1 MGEYTIQLRTLLQT
15 DFNPALDDYPIFD
28 ENYRS
33 VLNQKILDHYYME
46 EIGLETPDLF
56 NHYLSNRMNEIM
68 PYYNEMYR
76 VQALIANP
84 FHNFEYSE
92 TSKRETDQDN
102 TQTTT
107 GENVEMT
114 SQDSDTTFTK
124 GQVRS
129 HSAQSDTPQ
138 SNLTPYNVAKGG
150 YASLVNMS
158 ETESDNDVTSGQ
170 ASTDARQDSQT
181 ATAGN
186 IKTVDDYIR
195 TITGSQGISKPEILK
210 QYKSAFI
217 NIDYEIIK
225 DLRDLFMI
233 VY

>member
-1 MGEYTIQLRTLLQT
+1 MAEFTIQLRMLLQS
-15 DFNPALDDYPIFD
+15 DFIPALDEYPIFD
-28 ENYRS
+28 ESYRAA
-33 VLNQKILDHYYME
+33 LNQKILDHYYME

-92 TSKRETDQDN
+92 TSSRETDQDN
-102 TQTTT
+102 SGVNKETT
-107 GENVEMT
+107 G
-114 SQDSDTTFTK
+114 QDSSTTFKK
-124 GQVRS
+124 GKVES

-138 SNLTPYNVAKGG
+138 SNLTPYNVATGG

-158 ETESDNDVTSGQ
+158 ETESEDDT
-170 ASTDARQDSQT
+170 
-181 ATAGN
+181 TAGKITSN
-186 IKTVDDYIR
+186 SSMNTANQAKTVDEYIR
-195 TITGSQGISKPEILK
+195 NITGIQGVNKPEILK
-210 QYKSAFI
+210 QYKQAFI
-217 NIDYEIIK
+217 NIDFEIIK
-225 DLRDLFMI
+225 DLGDLFMI

>member
-1 MGEYTIQLRTLLQT
+1 MAEYTIQLRTLLHT
-15 DFNPALDDYPIFD
+15 DFQPALDDYPIFD
-28 ENYRS
+28 ESYRS
-33 VLNQKILDHYYME
+33 ALNTKILNHYYDH

-56 NHYLSNRMNEIM
+56 NHYLSTRMAEIM

-76 VQALIANP
+76 AQALIANP

-107 GENVEMT
+107 GENVEST
-114 SQDSDTTFTK
+114 SQESDTTFTK

-138 SNLTPYNVAKGG
+138 SNLTPYNVATGG

-158 ETESDNDVTSGQ
+158 ETEADNDVTSGQ

-217 NIDYEIIK
+217 NIDRKIINE
-225 DLRDLFMI
+225 LRDLFMM

>member
-1 MGEYTIQLRTLLQT
+1 MAEYTIQLRMLLQS
-15 DFNPALDDYPIFD
+15 DFVPALDDYPIFD
-28 ENYRS
+28 ESYRA

-56 NHYLSNRMNEIM
+56 NHYLKVRMSEIM

-76 VQALIANP
+76 TQALIANP

-92 TSKRETDQDN
+92 TSTRETDLDSSGVN
-102 TQTTT
+102 TETT
-107 GENVEMT
+107 G
-114 SQDSDTTFTK
+114 QDSSTTFKK
-124 GQVRS
+124 GKVES

-138 SNLTPYNVAKGG
+138 SNLTPYNVATGG

-158 ETESDNDVTSGQ
+158 ETESEDDTTEGEITSNSSMNTANQ
-170 ASTDARQDSQT
+170 A
-181 ATAGN
+181 
-186 IKTVDDYIR
+186 KTVDEYVR
-195 TITGSQGISKPEILK
+195 TITGSQGVSKPEILK
-210 QYKSAFI
+210 QYRQAFI

-225 DLRDLFMI
+225 ELGDLFMI

>member
-1 MGEYTIQLRTLLQT
+1 MSEYTIQLRTLLQT
-15 DFNPALDDYPIFD
+15 DFNPALDEYPIFD
-28 ENYRS
+28 ESYRTA
-33 VLNQKILDHYYME
+33 LNTKILNHYYVH

-56 NHYLSNRMNEIM
+56 NHYLSTRMSEIM

-92 TSKRETDQDN
+92 SSKRETDQDN

-107 GENVEMT
+107 GENIET
-114 SQDSDTTFTK
+114 TNQDSDTTFTK

-138 SNLTPYNVAKGG
+138 SNLTPYNVATGG

-195 TITGSQGISKPEILK
+195 TITGSQGISKPEILN

-217 NIDYEIIK
+217 NIDREIIN

>member
-1 MGEYTIQLRTLLQT
+1 MAEYTIQLRTLLHT
-15 DFNPALDDYPIFD
+15 DFKPALDDYPIFD
-28 ENYRS
+28 ESYRS
-33 VLNQKILDHYYME
+33 ALNTKIINHYYDY

-56 NHYLSNRMNEIM
+56 NHYLSTRMAEIM

-107 GENVEMT
+107 GENIEST
-114 SQDSDTTFTK
+114 SQESDTTFTK

-138 SNLTPYNVAKGG
+138 SNLTPYNVATGG

-170 ASTDARQDSQT
+170 ASTDARQNSQT

-217 NIDYEIIK
+217 NIDREIIN